1 MTAIPV
7 WLTSGNGPF
16 ACTLTPQ
23 SVASDGTLSDG
34 TLVTLTGSLDDVQ
47 FNSSPQL
54 EDISPMS
61 TSRANMVRIKESNSM
76 TLVEILK
83 SNGVNLLPAA
93 ATSADVFKV
102 VLTRGPQAYT
112 FFGRRGAFTDHP
124 VNGKSTASLTLEMI
138 DPGTSNPTYA

>member
-54 EDISPMS
+54 
-61 TSRANMVRIKESNSM
+61 
-76 TLVEILK
+76 
-83 SNGVNLLPAA
+83 
-93 ATSADVFKV
+93 
-102 VLTRGPQAYT
+102 
-112 FFGRRGAFTDHP
+112 
-124 VNGKSTASLTLEMI
+124 
-138 DPGTSNPTYA
+138 